1 MKFRNLF
8 IVLLVGFGFI
18 FASCS
23 DDESEQGEITTG
35 IFILNQGGSEGNNAG
50 ITAYNPETGAITRD
64 IYRSQN
70 GKDLGDT
77 GQDMIVYG
85 DKVYVSVYGSSRLVK
100 MDKNGVERASLS
112 FDVSTD
118 GQPRYIEAE
127 DGKLYVTLYSG
138 QVARIDT
145 ATLQIEAYV
154 SVGNNPEQI
163 VEENGKLYVANSG
176 WGSGT
181 TVSVIDIATFKVV
194 QTLDVALNPNDL
206 LEAGDNVYVLSW
218 GNYADIP
225 YALQKI
231 NVQTGAVE
239 SITPATKMVENEDI
253 IYLVNSVTNW
263 NVKPNVTTNTFF
275 SYDTKQQKLNET
287 SFLKLE
293 GEAKTL
299 ETESVYMMAVDP
311 HNGDFY
317 VGTSD
322 YVNTGKIYR
331 FSRNGTLIKKF
342 GSGGISPCKALFF

>member
-8 IVLLVGFGFI
+8 IVLLLGIGFTFT
-18 FASCS
+18 SCS
-23 DDESEQGEITTG
+23 DDDAEPGEITTG
-35 IFILNQGGSEGNNAG
+35 IFILNQGASGGNDAG
-50 ITAYNPETGAITRD
+50 ITTYNPETGTITRD
-64 IYRSQN
+64 IYHSQN
-70 GKDLGDT
+70 GKKLGDT
-77 GQDMIVYG
+77 GQDMIEYG
-85 DKVYVSVYGSSRLVK
+85 DKVYVSLYGSSRLVK
-100 MDKNGVERASLS
+100 LDKNGVERASLS
-112 FDVSTD
+112 FDISTD

-145 ATLQIEAYV
+145 ASLQIEAYV

-181 TVSVIDIATFKVV
+181 TVSVIDMATFKVV
-194 QTLDVALNPNDL
+194 QTLEVALNPNDL
-206 LEAGDNVYVLSW
+206 LEAGDAIYLLSW
-218 GNYADIP
+218 GNFADIP

-231 NVQTGAVE
+231 DVQTGTVTN
-239 SITPATKMVENEDI
+239 IIPATKMVENEDV
-253 IYLVNSVTNW
+253 IYLVNSVTDW
-263 NVKPNVTTNTFF
+263 TVKPSVTTNTFF
-275 SYDTKQQKLNET
+275 SYDTRKQKLNET

-293 GEAKTL
+293 GEAKAL

-317 VGTSD
+317 IGTSD

-342 GSGGISPCKALFF
+342 GSGGMNPCKALFF